1 MKFHNN
7 EDENNKLRQKIDVL
21 KDILKK
27 AGKI

>member
-27 AGKI
+27 ACKI